1 QTIGDAHCEAET
13 LWLMGRAR
21 LGLGEL
27 AESQALL
34 DDALDRVRRI
44 RDRDDEFRVQTDRA
58 ATLRARGALGESLA
72 AADEAVR
79 LADALGSIDGLA
91 AARIERALTLLALG
105 RRVDA
110 APDAAQAVA
119 LADASGSGLRWLAHW
134 ALARILLSS
143 GSRDDHASGLAHLH
157 QAVSLAHGIRAQLDP
172 DNQERW
178 RLASAALGGP
188 ERDLEQARR
197 LEF

>member
-1 QTIGDAHCEAET
+1 
-13 LWLMGRAR
+13 
-21 LGLGEL
+21 
-27 AESQALL
+27 
-34 DDALDRVRRI
+34 
-44 RDRDDEFRVQTDRA
+44 
-58 ATLRARGALGESLA
+58 
-72 AADEAVR
+72 
-79 LADALGSIDGLA
+79 
-91 AARIERALTLLALG
+91 LG

-134 ALARILLSS
+134 ALARILLSA

-157 QAVSLAHGIRAQLDP
+157 QAVSLAHGIRSQLDP

-178 RLASAALGGP
+178 RLAAEALGGP